1 MVGQVLEAAMPSR
14 TRQCHAP
21 RAFPMVVGIC
31 LAVLFTG
38 CAAHRPPLGE
48 IRGMETR
55 LLASDERTVFAACVG
70 TLQDMGYTLES
81 SDSYGGVLTAS
92 RVTQNPSDA
101 MPDAPANAGEK
112 KRMPTWG
119 KVALVA
125 TGVIL
130 AVGVAAWIVHD
141 SNDGK
146 HKDSHIAPNDS
157 TRTRAEGRPRVER
170 RNKRRHQ
177 GSAGPTVLAG
187 FSCPVPEPPTIH
199 EYLITIHLQNRGEAG
214 THVRVSL
221 EDTEFQGNEMIRSGP
236 RDNPDFYARFFAA
249 LDQSLLDEPQA
260 QVQAP

>member
-1 MVGQVLEAAMPSR
+1 MPSSDR
-14 TRQCHAP
+14 RCHES
-21 RAFPMVVGIC
+21 RAFPMVVGFC

-70 TLQDMGYTLES
+70 TLQDLGYTLES

-101 MPDAPANAGEK
+101 MPDAPATGGEK

-157 TRTRAEGRPRVER
+157 TRSRAEGRPRVER
-170 RNKRRHQ
+170 RKKRHES
-177 GSAGPTVLAG
+177 SAEPPTVFTS
-187 FSCPVPEPPTIH
+187 FSCPAPEPETIH
-199 EYLITIHLQNRGEAG
+199 EYLITIHLQDRGEAG

-236 RDNPDFYARFFAA
+236 RDNPNFYARFFAA
-249 LDQSLLDEPQA
+249 LDQSLLEPQA
-260 QVQAP
+260 QMQAP